1 MASAGT
7 SRVTTAPAPAHG
19 PFADGEAGQNGRVS
33 PNRGALP
40 DSGAGQFV
48 PVFLAARKGI
58 VREGCVWPDENIVL
72 HLDPIPELNTAFHRY
87 AVADRDVIFDKSV
100 VANVTFRANVGAGQD
115 VGKGPDTGIVA
126 DRG

>member
-19 PFADGEAGQNGRVS
+19 PFADGEAGQNGRV
-33 PNRGALP
+33 GP
-40 DSGAGQFV
+40 DRRAFPDPRAGRFV
-48 PVFLAARKGI
+48 LVLLAARKGI
-58 VREGCVWPDENIVL
+58 VRERCVWPNENIVL
-72 HLDPIPELNTAFHRY
+72 HLDPIPELNAAFHRY
-87 AVADRDVIFDKSV
+87 AVADGDVIFDKSV